1 MNSFITRRTLAASLV
16 IVCSASIARSAPAQT
31 PRQVTVALV
40 EQLPDS
46 AAGKIVRS
54 PGINGATLVML
65 RSGVADE
72 VTLGAAMRALSRSRA
87 RHGDTLRSPLVIKL
101 YRQRAGGTLMPK
113 ERQIAHAYFA
123 RLRNASPSPLEGVG
137 VARQMQMPIAQV
149 AHFALI
155 R

>member
-1 MNSFITRRTLAASLV
+1 MNSFITCRTLAVSLV
-16 IVCSASIARSAPAQT
+16 IAGTASIVQPAPAQT

-46 AAGKIVRS
+46 AAAQIVRS
-54 PGINGATLVML
+54 PGSSGATLVML
-65 RSGVADE
+65 RARAADE

-101 YRQRAGGTLMPK
+101 YRQRAGGTLMPN
-113 ERQIAHAYFA
+113 EWQIAHAYFV
-123 RLRNASPSPLEGVG
+123 RLRHASPSPLDGVG

-149 AHFALI
+149 ARFALI

>member
-1 MNSFITRRTLAASLV
+1 MNSFIARRFLAASLV
-16 IVCSASIARSAPAQT
+16 MIGSASIARPAPAQT
-31 PRQVTVALV
+31 PRHVTVALV

-46 AAGKIVRS
+46 AAAKIVRS

-65 RSGVADE
+65 RDRVADE

-87 RHGDTLRSPLVIKL
+87 RHGDTLRSALVIKL
-101 YRQRAGGTLMPK
+101 YRQRAGGTLMPN

-123 RLRNASPSPLEGVG
+123 QLRGAPQSQLDGVG
-137 VARQMQMPIAQV
+137 VARLVQMPASQ
-149 AHFALI
+149 AGRFAAT